1 MIATYT
7 LNNLGLVAGT
17 CNELG
22 IAKYVDT
29 IIPPDPQQKVTTGQA
44 IVAMIINGL
53 GFSNRTLYLFP
64 QFFEKKPV
72 DILIGKGLT
81 AEDLNDDTI
90 GRSLDRMSSYG
101 CTELFSSVAFYATEK
116 EQIDKKFGH
125 LDSTTFSLYGD
136 YKSSEEEGAAIHITY
151 GASKQK
157 RPDLKQIF
165 LNLTVASDGGIPLFM
180 QALNGN
186 SSDNTT
192 FRKTVTEFRKGLR
205 NNLQPIEYW
214 IADSKFYT
222 YDTISQVK
230 YDTKWISRVPDN
242 IEEAQMEI
250 QDAAMSI
257 DQLQPLSD
265 DRYLYRIHESC
276 YGNVSQRWL
285 VIFSFEARKR
295 SIETVR
301 KAVEKEYLEIE
312 RQSKKRGKKGFYCD
326 ADAQKSIHFYQK
338 KLKYHTISI
347 ESMDVIVKYK
357 GRGRPSK
364 NTEKQFLY
372 CPHYYIELNKE
383 KIELEINKK
392 AIFILA
398 TNELDNDKL
407 TDLEVFE
414 HYKDQKKVEKGFRFL
429 KDPLFFASS
438 LFLKKPERIVAL
450 TMIMCLSLLIYS
462 ICERKLRI
470 LLKTMGASI
479 KSQVGKPTQH
489 PTLRWVFQI
498 FEDVHLVRIGEN
510 RRWQVEVT
518 NLREDAKIVLNVLG
532 PNYKEMYLLT

>member
-1 MIATYT
+1 
-7 LNNLGLVAGT
+7 
-17 CNELG
+17 
-22 IAKYVDT
+22 
-29 IIPPDPQQKVTTGQA
+29 
-44 IVAMIINGL
+44 
-53 GFSNRTLYLFP
+53 
-64 QFFEKKPV
+64 
-72 DILIGKGLT
+72 
-81 AEDLNDDTI
+81 
-90 GRSLDRMSSYG
+90 
-101 CTELFSSVAFYATEK
+101 
-116 EQIDKKFGH
+116 
-125 LDSTTFSLYGD
+125 
-136 YKSSEEEGAAIHITY
+136 
-151 GASKQK
+151 
-157 RPDLKQIF
+157 
-165 LNLTVASDGGIPLFM
+165 M

-192 FRKTVTEFRKGLR
+192 FRKTVTEFRKGIR
-205 NNLQPIEYW
+205 NNLQPIKYW

-242 IEEAQMEI
+242 IKEAQMEI
-250 QDAAMSI
+250 EDAAMSI

-265 DRYLYRIHESC
+265 DRYLYRTHESC

-285 VIFSFEARKR
+285 VIFSYEARKR

-301 KAVEKEYLEIE
+301 KAVEKEYLKIE

-326 ADAQKSIHFYQK
+326 PDAQKSINFYQN
-338 KLKYHTISI
+338 KLKYHTITI
-347 ESMDVIVKYK
+347 DSMDVIAKYK

-364 NTEKQFLY
+364 NTEKQLLY
-372 CPHYYIELNKE
+372 CPHYHIESNKE

-392 AIFILA
+392 AIFIIA

-407 TDLEVFE
+407 ADLEVFE

-462 ICERKLRI
+462 ICERKLRM
-470 LLKTMGASI
+470 LLKTMGTSI
-479 KSQVGKPTQH
+479 KSQVGKPTQR

-510 RRWQVEVT
+510 GRWQIEVT
-518 NLREDAKIVLNVLG
+518 NLRDDAKIVLNVLG

>member
-17 CNELG
+17 CKELG
-22 IAKYVDT
+22 IAEFVDT

-81 AEDLNDDTI
+81 AKELNDDTI

-101 CTELFSSVAFYATEK
+101 CTELFSSVASYATEK
-116 EQIDKKFGH
+116 EQVDKRFGH

-180 QALNGN
+180 QALDGN

-192 FRKTVTEFRKGLR
+192 FKKTVTEFRKGIR
-205 NNLQPIEYW
+205 NNLHPIEYW

-230 YDTKWISRVPDN
+230 DDTKWISRVPNN
-242 IEEAQMEI
+242 IKEAQIEI
-250 QDAAMSI
+250 QDTARSI
-257 DQLQPLSD
+257 GQLQPLGD
-265 DRYLYRIHESC
+265 DRYLYRTHESC

-285 VIFSFEARKR
+285 VIFSNEAKKR

-312 RQSKKRGKKGFYCD
+312 RQSNKRGKKGFYCD
-326 ADAQKSIHFYQK
+326 PDAQKSINFYQK
-338 KLKYHTISI
+338 KLKYHTITI
-347 ESMDVIVKYK
+347 DSMDVIAKYK

-364 NTEKQFLY
+364 NTEKQLLY
-372 CPHYYIELNKE
+372 CPHYHTEPNKE

-392 AIFILA
+392 AIFIIA
-398 TNELDNDKL
+398 TNELDTDKL
-407 TDLEVFE
+407 TDLEIFD

-462 ICERKLRI
+462 ICERKMRM
-470 LLKTMGASI
+470 LLKAMRTSI
-479 KSQVGKPTQH
+479 NSQVGKPTQR

-498 FEDVHLVRIGEN
+498 FEDVHLVRIGDN
-510 RRWQVEVT
+510 GRWQIEVT
-518 NLREDAKIVLNVLG
+518 NLRDDAKIVLNVLG